1 MKNQVVNTTKQEPR
15 RGLRS
20 QFIILNSQFW
30 SRDRG
35 QLLILALFL
44 LLLPFSLRRIYATDE
59 VQYYAY
65 LRSSYFDHDLDFRNE
80 YEHFARVG
88 EQQQPPD
95 LAVRNA
101 LLRTDEQN
109 PNRITGKLRNVA
121 PIGSA
126 IMWTPGFVLADV
138 GVRAANRLG
147 ANVPADG
154 YSRPYIWSV
163 CFMSA
168 LYALGGLLLTY
179 R

>member
-1 MKNQVVNTTKQEPR
+1 MKNQVINTTKQEPR

-35 QLLILALFL
+35 QLLIIALFL

-80 YEHFARVG
+80 YEHFARIG

-101 LLRTDEQN
+101 LLRTDAQN
-109 PNRITGKLRNVA
+109 PNPITGKLRNVA

-126 IMWTPGFVLADV
+126 IMWAPGFVLADL
-138 GVRAANRLG
+138 GVRAANWLG
-147 ANVPADG
+147 AKFPPTATRAPTSG
-154 YSRPYIWSV
+154 R
-163 CFMSA
+163 SA
-168 LYALGGLLLTY
+168 LCRRSTRLAGCC
-179 R
+179 